1 MLRRLLA
8 TIALLIATLSAPAAL
23 SAKQHAV
30 ADGCFPPVE
39 APRHPAQAPLP
50 GAAAWAATDRAGA
63 VG

>member
-39 APRHPAQAPLP
+39 APLP
-50 GAAAWAATDRAGA
+50 PHHGGH
-63 VG
+63 